1 MKSVD
6 TRGAFEILLLQ
17 AIYGQSLA
25 GSNNLVMWAFSTISH
40 HHMSSKMW
48 SLKKCGKCHFSIFVK
63 PYKSP
68 DNFQNTMLTTDLF
81 GPSFTN
87 YISK

>member
-25 GSNNLVMWAFSTISH
+25 GSSNLVMWAFSTLSH
-40 HHMSSKMW
+40 HHRCGVLKNLENV
-48 SLKKCGKCHFSIFVK
+48 SLFNIHETLQK
-63 PYKSP
+63 PR
-68 DNFQNTMLTTDLF
+68 
-81 GPSFTN
+81 
-87 YISK
+87 

>member
-25 GSNNLVMWAFSTISH
+25 GSSNLVMWAFSTLSH

-48 SLKKCGKCHFSIFVK
+48 SLKKSGTCVA
-63 PYKSP
+63 
-68 DNFQNTMLTTDLF
+68 FQY
-81 GPSFTN
+81 S
-87 YISK
+87 